1 MKNYLLDTNIIGHL
15 AEYKSGIQTER
26 SISLEKYL
34 SLLPESTRLFI
45 CSISIGE
52 LEYGLQVAYPRDSG
66 KLQHIRDL
74 IDPFPIKLQLDIN
87 SDVAKNYYAKLKAKL
102 FEEYAPK
109 DKKSR
114 QNRIDQWRDPV
125 TAKELKIQEND
136 IWISSVAM
144 AFNLILVTNDKM
156 NSIKEAVGTDL
167 EIVDWF
173 SG

>member
-1 MKNYLLDTNIIGHL
+1 MKDYLLDTNIIGHL

-26 SISLEKYL
+26 SMSVKNYL

-45 CSISIGE
+45 CSISVGE
-52 LEYGLQVAYPRDSG
+52 LEYGLQVTSPRDLE

-74 IDPFPIKLQLDIN
+74 IGPFPIKLQLSIN

-102 FEEYAPK
+102 FEACAPT

-114 QNRIDQWRDPV
+114 PKRIDQWKDPV

-136 IWISSVAM
+136 IWIASVAM

-156 NSIKEAVGTDL
+156 NSIKKVVGADL
-167 EIVDWF
+167 EIEDWF